1 VLVQVSPVCR
11 HVGTFRV
18 RGHRGVNRIRLGDR
32 VGRHLLGPGTYRIV
46 ARSHPASQ
54 EVTRLVVVKNASGR
68 EIRAARSANAC
79 PRGAMLAL
87 AAGSSGSPFLAA
99 PKVRHSPTV
108 GAKKTSEPRRD
119 SGILGAK
126 FAKRTVDAA
135 RAVPLWLYGLVLLSI
150 VLLAA
155 GAFLPKAAPR
165 GLAASIVFGLTGAV
179 VLLVATIAYTLF

>member
-1 VLVQVSPVCR
+1 
-11 HVGTFRV
+11 
-18 RGHRGVNRIRLGDR
+18 
-32 VGRHLLGPGTYRIV
+32 
-46 ARSHPASQ
+46 
-54 EVTRLVVVKNASGR
+54 
-68 EIRAARSANAC
+68 
-79 PRGAMLAL
+79 MLAL

-108 GAKKTSEPRRD
+108 GAKKTSEPRRH
-119 SGILGAK
+119 SGILGAR

-135 RAVPLWLYGLVLLSI
+135 RNVPLWLYGLVLLSI